1 MKLLKARRPTSKDA
15 LKTLYYMFLSSLILI
30 TLTFDVDGSLPFSGI
45 TQLFQNL
52 GLSQGAASV
61 IAFFFYLMVIGH
73 GMNYVAKRLLR
84 IANRSHRE
92 QQPDPKDPPKD

>member
-1 MKLLKARRPTSKDA
+1 MKLLKARRPTSKDV

-30 TLTFDVDGSLPFSGI
+30 TLTFDVEGLLPFSGI
-45 TQLFQNL
+45 TQIIQGL

-73 GMNYVAKRLLR
+73 GMNYVAKRLMR
-84 IANRSHRE
+84 IANRRHRAQE
-92 QQPDPKDPPKD
+92 ADPKDPPKD